1 MKLKYERP
9 ETWVTKFG
17 PPCHLLSS
25 SPVTPWADGKETSIL
40 FLDDDEVIA
49 QDDEGFGPDN
59 SKEDWDL
66 WSD

>member
-1 MKLKYERP
+1 MKMKYERP

-17 PPCHLLSS
+17 PPCHLLAASQDE
-25 SPVTPWADGKETSIL
+25 WADGKENSIL

-49 QDDEGFGPDN
+49 PDDEGFGPDN
-59 SKEDWDL
+59 SKEDWNL